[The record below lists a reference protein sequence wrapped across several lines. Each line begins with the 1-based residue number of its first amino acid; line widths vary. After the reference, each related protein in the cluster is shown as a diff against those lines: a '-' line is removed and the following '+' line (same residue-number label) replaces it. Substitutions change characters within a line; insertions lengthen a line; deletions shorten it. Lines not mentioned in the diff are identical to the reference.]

1 MKKCLIIYSTT
12 DGHTKKICEHIIDQ
26 LKGLQETT
34 LMTISDTSQEELTK
48 YDNIIVGASIRYG
61 KHKKEVHEF
70 IKKNIDAINS
80 KNNYFFSVNAVAR
93 KDNKNTPETNPYVIK
108 FLKQT
113 AWNPTFTGVF
123 GGKVDYPK
131 YRFFD
136 KHIIRFIM
144 WLTNGP
150 TDITKSYE
158 FTDWNSV
165 TTFSKKIAI

>member
-12 DGHTKKICEHIIDQ
+12 DGHTKKICEHIVDQ
-26 LKGLQETT
+26 TRGSLETT
-34 LMTISDTSQEELTK
+34 LMTISGISREELIK

-61 KHKKEVHEF
+61 KHKKEVHKF
-70 IKKNIDAINS
+70 IKKNLNIINS

-93 KDNKNTPETNPYVIK
+93 KDNKNTPETNPYVVK

-113 AWNPTFTGVF
+113 AWNPTYTGVF

-131 YRFFD
+131 YKFYD

-144 WLTNGP
+144 WLTKGP

-165 TTFSKKIAI
+165 TSFSKNIAV

>member
-12 DGHTKKICEHIIDQ
+12 DGHTKKICEHIVDQ
-26 LKGLQETT
+26 TRGSLETT
-34 LMTISDTSQEELTK
+34 LMTISGISREELIK

-70 IKKNIDAINS
+70 IKKNLNVISS

-93 KDNKNTPETNPYVIK
+93 KDNKNTPETNPYVVK

-113 AWNPTFTGVF
+113 AWNPTYTGVF

-131 YRFFD
+131 YKFFD

-144 WLTNGP
+144 WLTKGP

-165 TTFSKKIAI
+165 TTFSKNIAV

>member
-26 LKGLQETT
+26 IGGLQETT
-34 LMTISDTSQEELTK
+34 LMTITDTSHEELTK
-48 YDNIIVGASIRYG
+48 YDNIIIGASIRYG

-70 IKKNIDAINS
+70 INKNLDTINS

-113 AWNPTFTGVF
+113 AWSPTHTGVF

-136 KHIIRFIM
+136 KQIIRFIM
-144 WLTNGP
+144 WLTKGP

-165 TTFSKKIAI
+165 TTFSKKIAV

>member
-26 LKGLQETT
+26 IKDLQETT
-34 LMTISDTSQEELTK
+34 LTTISDTSQEELTK

-61 KHKKEVHEF
+61 KHKKEVYEF
-70 IKKNIDAINS
+70 IKKNLDAINS

-113 AWNPTFTGVF
+113 AWNPTLTGVF
-123 GGKVDYPK
+123 GGKVDYPN
-131 YRFFD
+131 YRLFD

-144 WLTNGP
+144 WLTKGP
-150 TDITKSYE
+150 TDLTKSYE

-165 TTFSKKIAI
+165 TAFSNKIAD

>member
-12 DGHTKKICEHIIDQ
+12 DGHTKKICEHIVDQ
-26 LKGLQETT
+26 TRGSLETT
-34 LMTISDTSQEELTK
+34 LMTISGISRDELIK

-61 KHKKEVHEF
+61 KHKKEVHKF
-70 IKKNIDAINS
+70 IKKNLNIINS

-93 KDNKNTPETNPYVIK
+93 KDNKNTPETNPYVVK

-113 AWNPTFTGVF
+113 AWNPTYTGVF

-131 YRFFD
+131 YKFFD

-144 WLTNGP
+144 WLTKGP

-165 TTFSKKIAI
+165 TTFSKNIAV

>member
-12 DGHTKKICEHIIDQ
+12 DGHTKKICEHIVDQ
-26 LKGLQETT
+26 TRGSLETT
-34 LMTISDTSQEELTK
+34 LMTISGISREELIK

-61 KHKKEVHEF
+61 KHKKEVHKF
-70 IKKNIDAINS
+70 IKKNLNIINS

-93 KDNKNTPETNPYVIK
+93 KDNKNTPETNPYVVK

-113 AWNPTFTGVF
+113 AWNPTYTGVF

-131 YRFFD
+131 YKFFD

-144 WLTNGP
+144 WLTKGP

-165 TTFSKKIAI
+165 TTFSKNIAV

>member
-12 DGHTKKICEHIIDQ
+12 DGQTKKICEHIIDQ
-26 LKGLQETT
+26 IRDLQETT

-48 YDNIIVGASIRYG
+48 HDNIIVGASIRYG

-70 IKKNIDAINS
+70 IKKNLDVINS

-113 AWNPTFTGVF
+113 AWNPTHTGVF
-123 GGKVDYPK
+123 GGKLDYPK

-144 WLTNGP
+144 WLTKGP
-150 TDITKSYE
+150 TNINKSYE

-165 TTFSKKIAI
+165 KTFSKKIDV